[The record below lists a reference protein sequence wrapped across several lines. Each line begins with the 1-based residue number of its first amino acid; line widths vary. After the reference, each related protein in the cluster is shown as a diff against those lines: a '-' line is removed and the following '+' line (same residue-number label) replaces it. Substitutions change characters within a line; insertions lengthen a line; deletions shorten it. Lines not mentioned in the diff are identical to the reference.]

1 MRPIHSLVIAGLAPL
16 LVNCSTH
23 PLIGDVTR
31 ATVPDIVKHIRCE
44 AKQAVMEDDL
54 RSKNANVV
62 SAIAYEFTFQIAE
75 NNNATGD
82 ITGSILFANG
92 GNFSL
97 AANADSKRQRF
108 SNRYFKIVDSF
119 DELRKADCSPQTLE
133 KNLIYPIAGDIGI
146 HEVVTTFANLQNI
159 ANLTSPI
166 IGTPQGPPPP
176 PIFDPTKE
184 PTGVFRF
191 ADTLTFMTTFN
202 GGVNPTLT
210 LSPVTN
216 AFRVNSVNAGPGTG
230 PSLTPPSGLTPV
242 QIADLATPQT
252 GLVAQRQDT
261 HTVVI
266 SLAGVPNMTNTH
278 RSNARISAPATNHAI
293 TSTTSL
299 QLQATAKER
308 ALFELDRQRMLAL
321 QQQARTVLVL
331 PQ

>member
-1 MRPIHSLVIAGLAPL
+1 
-16 LVNCSTH
+16 
-23 PLIGDVTR
+23 
-31 ATVPDIVKHIRCE
+31 VKHIRCE

-54 RSKNANVV
+54 RSRNASANIVN
-62 SAIAYEFTFQIAE
+62 AIAYEFTFQITE
-75 NNNATGD
+75 NNDATGD
-82 ITGSILFANG
+82 ITGSILFPNG

-108 SNRYFKIVDSF
+108 SNRYIKIVDSF

-146 HEVVTTFANLQNI
+146 HEVVTTFANLQNV

-166 IGTPQGPPPP
+166 GAGQPPN
-176 PIFDPTKE
+176 FDPGVEPKE
-184 PTGVFRF
+184 IFRF
-191 ADTLTFMTTFN
+191 ADTLTFTTTFS

-210 LSPVTN
+210 LSQVTN
-216 AFRVNSVNAGPGTG
+216 AFRVTSVNAGPGTG
-230 PSLTPPSGLTPV
+230 PSLTPPSGVTPL

-252 GLVAQRQDT
+252 GLVAQRQDM
-261 HTVVI
+261 HKVVI
-266 SLAGVPNMTNTH
+266 SLAGVPKMTNVP